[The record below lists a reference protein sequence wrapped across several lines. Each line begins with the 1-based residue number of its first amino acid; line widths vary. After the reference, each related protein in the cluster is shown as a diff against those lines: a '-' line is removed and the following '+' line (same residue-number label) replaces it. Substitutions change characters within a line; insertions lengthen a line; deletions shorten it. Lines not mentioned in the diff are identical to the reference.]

1 MLKLAVG
8 VLFLA
13 FVVDTALVR
22 VPLKKPNKLR
32 SIKNVGSQV
41 AVLRSKY
48 NSSFVV
54 TAEQLSNYVDDQ
66 YYGSITI
73 GTPPQSFQVLFD
85 TGSSNLWVPG
95 APCASTDQACQD
107 HNTYNSNISSTYQP
121 NGQSFAI
128 QYGTGNLTG
137 YLVADTV
144 SISDLAITGQTFA
157 VATSEPGNTFVDS
170 EFDGILGMGYQ
181 TIAVDNV
188 VPPFYNLYSQGLI
201 DSPVFAFYL
210 TRNGT
215 SLQGGELTLGG
226 IDTNH
231 YSGELTYVPVTIEG
245 YWQFNMDSVSIDG
258 TNACLDCSAIAD
270 TGTSLLAVPSSLLE
284 NIQNAIG
291 AVYSEGE
298 YLVECAALS
307 SLPIISF
314 TIGGTTFNLTS
325 SQYII
330 ETEDEN
336 GDIVCMSAFEDADT
350 NFWIL
355 GDVFI
360 GQYYTVF
367 DMGNNRVGFATAA
380 LNGTAALNVSGGAF
394 SFSAAS
400 IKLLIPAFVFI
411 CSRLW
416 LAKMF

>member
-1 MLKLAVG
+1 MFSLVLG
-8 VLFLA
+8 LLFLA

-48 NSSFVV
+48 KSSFVV

-95 APCASTDQACQD
+95 AACASTDQACQD
-107 HNTYNSNISSTYQP
+107 HNTYNSNISSTHQP
-121 NGQSFAI
+121 NGHSFAI

-144 SISDLAITGQTFA
+144 SISDFAITGQTLA

-181 TIAVDNV
+181 TIAADNV
-188 VPPFYNLYSQGLI
+188 LPPFYDLYSQGLI

-270 TGTSLLAVPSSLLE
+270 TGKSLLAVPSSLLE

-336 GDIVCMSAFEDADT
+336 GDIVCMSAFEEADT

-380 LNGTAALNVSGGAF
+380 LNGTAALNVSGGVF

>member
-8 VLFLA
+8 VLLLA
-13 FVVDTALVR
+13 LVVDTALVR

-41 AVLRSKY
+41 AVLRRKY

-54 TAEQLSNYVDDQ
+54 TTEQLSNYVDDQ
-66 YYGSITI
+66 YYGAITI

-121 NGQSFAI
+121 NGESFAI

-144 SISDLAITGQTFA
+144 SISGLAITGQTFA

-181 TIAVDNV
+181 TISVDNV
-188 VPPFYNLYSQGLI
+188 LPPFYNLYSQGLI

-336 GDIVCMSAFEDADT
+336 DDIVCMSAFEDAGT

-380 LNGTAALNVSGGAF
+380 LNGTPALNVSGGAF
-394 SFSAAS
+394 SFSVAS
-400 IKLLIPAFVFI
+400 IKVLIPAFVFI